1 MTREESIKLT
11 IKSLLEVVQTGAKN
25 IEISV
30 LDGYNKITV
39 GFYVKVHEWA
49 PSHHVSRAWNSLRLR
64 GSFRISSGRKKL
76 VCIDLY
82 RVPCFTDKFPTE
94 AERKRSRLAATAAG
108 QAAML
113 SRVADE
119 PEGE

>member
-39 GFYVKVHEWA
+39 GFMLISAAY
-49 PSHHVSRAWNSLRLR
+49 SLLDT
-64 GSFRISSGRKKL
+64 SL
-76 VCIDLY
+76 
-82 RVPCFTDKFPTE
+82 
-94 AERKRSRLAATAAG
+94 
-108 QAAML
+108 
-113 SRVADE
+113 E
-119 PEGE
+119 PGTL

>member
-30 LDGYNKITV
+30 LDGYNKIT
-39 GFYVKVHEWA
+39 
-49 PSHHVSRAWNSLRLR
+49 SLELSEIEAIVQDIERE
-64 GSFRISSGRKKL
+64 KEA
-76 VCIDLY
+76 
-82 RVPCFTDKFPTE
+82 E

-113 SRVADE
+113 SRSADQ
-119 PEGE
+119 PEGQ

>member
-39 GFYVKVHEWA
+39 GVLVRIHGKS
-49 PSHHVSRAWNSLRLR
+49 PPQCVSRAWNSLRLR
-64 GSFRISSGRKKL
+64 GSSKTSNAKKKL
-76 VCIDLY
+76 VRTDWSG
-82 RVPCFTDKFPTE
+82 VP
-94 AERKRSRLAATAAG
+94 RSH
-108 QAAML
+108 
-113 SRVADE
+113 
-119 PEGE
+119 